1 MSEPGD
7 WDLSVQIE
15 GLSLR
20 IRGLRLGSA
29 PASSSPNPPSPSS
42 SLSSFTLVPARSEL
56 GTSLPRAHP
65 ALDLDLTVGAPPL
78 HPSAA
83 SAQVGVSSSSSSS
96 VPGVPE
102 YPSQSSAPEP
112 TRVHPAQAVDLDL
125 AAGPNP
131 EQPQRRLAVP
141 LFPSAAA
148 VPEYPSQGQV
158 PLPTRVHP
166 ASVVLVPT
174 AGPNPAQ
181 VPGKAPSPYPAAAAV
196 PEYPL
201 QGRRQA
207 QTFLSRQ
214 EVALSFPP
222 VPDFCKGICRSLGQG
237 HPSADER
244 AERAWLA
251 GCWAGAVLEGLVD
264 RPDPTPHIGLQSR
277 FYCILRADGLTEP
290 VVASSLTVFR
300 RIIGRELGTSVS
312 QGFPSISECRVYFA
326 AAGRPYPATTVR

>member
-20 IRGLRLGSA
+20 IRGLGLGSA

-42 SLSSFTLVPARSEL
+42 QLSSFTVVPARSEL
-56 GTSLPRAHP
+56 GPSPSRVHP
-65 ALDLDLTVGAPPL
+65 ALDLDLTVGASPL
-78 HPSAA
+78 HPSAV

-102 YPSQSSAPEP
+102 YPLQSSAPEP
-112 TRVHPAQAVDLDL
+112 TRVHPVQALDLDL

-131 EQPQRRLAVP
+131 EQAATRLAVP

-148 VPEYPSQGQV
+148 VPEYPLQGQV

-166 ASVVLVPT
+166 ASVPT

-181 VPGKAPSPYPAAAAV
+181 VQGKVQSPYPAAAAV

-201 QGRRQA
+201 QGRRQV

-214 EVALSFPP
+214 EVALSFPS

-237 HPSADER
+237 PPSADER

-251 GCWAGAVLEGLVD
+251 GCWARAVLEGLVD

-277 FYCILRADGLTEP
+277 FYWILRADGLIEP

-312 QGFPSISECRVYFA
+312 QGFPSTSECRVYFA
-326 AAGRPYPATTVR
+326 AAGRPYPATTAR